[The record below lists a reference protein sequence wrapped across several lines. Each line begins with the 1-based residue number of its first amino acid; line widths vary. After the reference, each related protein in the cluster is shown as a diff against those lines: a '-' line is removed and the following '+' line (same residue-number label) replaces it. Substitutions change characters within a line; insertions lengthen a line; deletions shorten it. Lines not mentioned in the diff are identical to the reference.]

1 MVKIQVN
8 PLEATTGYQLNLAEF
23 MQEHADYERK
33 SADYALAILG
43 KFPDQASSIS
53 TLANIGRDTIAI
65 YADLCEIMEQ
75 RGIQLIPEVPQNLYL
90 KQLGWLGRSGRKER
104 FMDRLIL
111 GSIAESRCAKRFREI
126 AENIDDRQ
134 LSGFYEQCAAKKQEH
149 ADRYLQLAYQSSA
162 DAESVALRLAELSAE
177 EEKVMAS
184 QSGVS
189 GIF

>member
-1 MVKIQVN
+1 M
-8 PLEATTGYQLNLAEF
+8 AEF

-33 SADYALAILG
+33 AADYALSILG

-53 TLANIGRDTIAI
+53 ALAIIGKNTIAM

-75 RGIQLIPEVPQNLYL
+75 RGVTLIPEVPQNLYL

-104 FMDRLIL
+104 YLDRLLL
-111 GSIAESRCAKRFREI
+111 GSIAESRCAKRFQQI
-126 AENIDDRQ
+126 AESLEDPALAR
-134 LSGFYEQCAAKKQEH
+134 FYEHCAATKQEH
-149 ADRYLQLAYQSSA
+149 ADKYLELAYQSST
-162 DAESVALRLAELSAE
+162 DPDSVTLRMAELSAE

-184 QSGVS
+184 QNGVS